1 MKNTKIL
8 DWNWDQNCLGTTAL
22 DDRCKTG
29 GKYWKQNLK
38 KVKASST
45 PVNVSSEL
53 DMYPLTS
60 LSQTCYSYN
69 RKTNVFWIKDII
81 LPCGDMKFLFEC
93 WNIFQH
99 QFIGVKTIMTDKLH
113 GKGRKRSRGMPP
125 LFWNGCCSS
134 HSINFLFNNLQC
146 HLRAK
151 CSKNIVNY
159 TTRYALTGKSYFKQ
173 IHVHDSKET

>member
-22 DDRCKTG
+22 VDRCETG

-38 KVKASST
+38 KEKTSST

-69 RKTNVFWIKDII
+69 SKTNVFWIKDIT
-81 LPCGDMKFLFEC
+81 LPCGDTKFLFEC
-93 WNIFQH
+93 GNIIQH
-99 QFIGVKTIMTDKLH
+99 QFIGVKTIMTDDLH
-113 GKGRKRSRGMPP
+113 VKGRKRSSATPC
-125 LFWNGCCSS
+125 LSWNGCCSS
-134 HSINFLFNNLQC
+134 HWINFLFNSDIWEQNV
-146 HLRAK
+146 
-151 CSKNIVNY
+151 SKSIVN
-159 TTRYALTGKSYFKQ
+159 
-173 IHVHDSKET
+173 